1 MRIMIEGRSQDFWTT
16 LPRPIV
22 SLAPMEDV
30 TDTVFR
36 ERVLRMSQ
44 PGTLHLLYT
53 EFTSTDGLC
62 HEKGFEKV
70 AERLVVNDSERTLL
84 RTHGV
89 RLVAQIWGGKPELF
103 RKAAEIITA
112 MGRFDGIDINMGC
125 PVKKIIKG
133 GSCSALIMDPP
144 RAQDIV
150 RATKEGT
157 TLPVSVKT
165 RTGFNQ
171 PVTERWINQLL
182 EVRPSAVVL
191 HARTSKD
198 QSLVP
203 ANWDHLALAVKV
215 RDALAPGI
223 PILGNGDVTSMA
235 NGIARCNASGA
246 DGFMVGRGIFHDPW
260 MFRTTAFHPSREE
273 RLEALLRHA
282 QLYVNTWGS
291 ERNFQVLKRFFKI
304 YAHGFPGASALRAHL
319 MEASSLKEVED
330 AIDQSITRSI
340 DQ

>member
-1 MRIMIEGRSQDFWTT
+1 MIESRVQDFWNA

-22 SLAPMEDV
+22 CLAPMEDV

-36 ERVLRMSQ
+36 ERVLRMSE
-44 PGTLHLLYT
+44 PGTLHILYT
-53 EFTSTDGLC
+53 EFTSTDGLG
-62 HEKGFEKV
+62 HEKGFDKV
-70 AERLVVNDSERTLL
+70 SERLVVNDTEMELL
-84 RTHGV
+84 KSQGV

-103 RKAAEIITA
+103 LKAAEMITA

-125 PVKKIIKG
+125 PVKKIVKG

-171 PVTERWINQLL
+171 PVTERWITQLL
-182 EVRPSAVVL
+182 EVRPSAIVL

-203 ANWDHLALAVKV
+203 ANWDHVALAVKV

-235 NGIARCNASGA
+235 DGIARCSHSGA

-260 MFRTTAFHPSREE
+260 LFRSAVYKPSKEE
-273 RLEALLRHA
+273 RLEALLAHA
-282 QLYVNTWGS
+282 RLYVSTWGQQ
-291 ERNFQVLKRFFKI
+291 RNFQVLKRFFKI
-304 YAHGFPGASALRAHL
+304 YVHGFPGASALRARL
-319 MEASSLKEVED
+319 MESSSLQEVEE
-330 AIDQSITRSI
+330 AVDQSITRSI